1 MGAVVP
7 AYYVVSEGNESE
19 IQIKQMI
26 LRTFP
31 AYRDEENSAV
41 LEVRGW

>member
-31 AYRDEENSAV
+31 AYRDHDEANSAV
-41 LEVRGW
+41 LEV